1 MASRRRSMTL
11 PVQRVFRHAYLIR
24 RSPLGREST
33 WAAVPPR
40 VSARASALSAHHASS
55 SVCAIHQ
62 TRVLRIRLLAY
73 GPLVARASLAIL
85 GAARASAHARLEP
98 SCKEVEPSAR
108 FLTAESASCASRQ
121 PPHPTIPGGSRSR
134 LAVFCSGRA
143 RPGHQIIDL
152 APMFGTSGP

>member
-1 MASRRRSMTL
+1 MAL
-11 PVQRVFRHAYLIR
+11 DYL
-24 RSPLGREST
+24 SGLAGE
-33 WAAVPPR
+33 
-40 VSARASALSAHHASS
+40 ARASALTPIISS
-55 SVCAIHQ
+55 QKCSIN
-62 TRVLRIRLLAY
+62 RVLRIRLLAY
-73 GPLVARASLAIL
+73 GPPVARASLAIL

-121 PPHPTIPGGSRSR
+121 PLHPTIPGGSRSR